1 MSFFP
6 QPSIQNLRYAVH
18 LRETLFLSVPVIIGQ
33 LGQVM
38 MGVIDTKMIGALG
51 PVPISA
57 AALGHAMHILVI
69 IVSFGVCFMMA
80 SLSAEAKAQQNES
93 YLGSLFKQGI
103 ITAILLGMIIT
114 PVNYLSAELFYVM
127 DQPVSD
133 IEPAASYL
141 RILSWSILPA
151 IIFLMAKSFVDG
163 LSLTRP
169 AMYVTLVGLVLN
181 VGANWILIYGKF
193 GFPRLEL
200 DGAGYGT
207 VFSRA
212 AMALMMVGYILWHK
226 KLKAYAQGGWRMQW
240 QVVRRILKLGIPAG
254 FQYLFEVGAFAGA
267 AFLIGYLGSLP
278 RAAHQIVITIASV
291 TFMVALGISSGASIR
306 VGDAFGRKN
315 RREMRRA
322 GYAGIILVAGFMSMM
337 AILFVFLRE
346 ALPSLFLVLEPG
358 ASPQQIPDQQ
368 VVLGM
373 ASQLMLLAAFFQLF
387 DGVQAVG
394 LGILRGIQDT
404 FVPTLVTFIV
414 YWVIALPL
422 ASLFAFVFHWG
433 VNGVWIALVLSLV
446 LASVMHTIRFSAKT
460 RVKLLEE
467 EVSSIPKTNIGKSK
481 TAV

>member
-1 MSFFP
+1 MLFSP
-6 QPSIQNLRYAVH
+6 QPSVQSLRYAVH
-18 LRETLFLSVPVIIGQ
+18 LRETLFLSIPVIIGQ

-69 IVSFGVCFMMA
+69 VITFGVCFMMA
-80 SLSAEAKAQQNES
+80 SLSAEAKAQNNEA

-103 ITAILLGMIIT
+103 ITALLLGIIIT
-114 PVNYLSAELFYVM
+114 PINYLSAELFYVM

-133 IEPAASYL
+133 IDPAASYL

-169 AMYVTLVGLVLN
+169 AMYVTLIGLVLN

-207 VFSRA
+207 VFSRTV
-212 AMALMMVGYILWHK
+212 MAVMMVGYILWHK
-226 KLKAYAQGGWRMQW
+226 KLKNYAYGSWRTQW
-240 QVVRRILKLGIPAG
+240 NVIRRILKLGIPAG

-278 RAAHQIVITIASV
+278 RAAHQVVITIASI

-315 RREMRRA
+315 IREMRRA
-322 GYAGIILVAGFMSMM
+322 GYAGLILVVGFMSLM
-337 AILFVFLRE
+337 AATFVILKEV
-346 ALPSLFLVLEPG
+346 LPSLFLVLEKG
-358 ASPQQIPDQQ
+358 ATAQQIADQQ

-373 ASQLMLLAAFFQLF
+373 ASQLMLLAAFFQIF

-404 FVPTLVTFIV
+404 FVPTLVTFVV

-422 ASLFAFVFHWG
+422 ASLFAFIFHWG

-446 LASVMHTIRFSAKT
+446 LASIMHTMRFSMKT
-460 RVKLLEE
+460 RV
-467 EVSSIPKTNIGKSK
+467 SIKI
-481 TAV
+481 